1 MKRYAQLPFQL
12 DAEQLQEEYLALE
25 KEWISH
31 FNTGYYTGDW
41 SGITLRKPIGEA
53 HGLSAGNVAV
63 KTYEDT
69 PLMKQ
74 LPYTQQVL
82 DAIQTEKQAVR
93 YLQLTP
99 NSEIKPHKDFD
110 LVYWDG
116 YVRLHIPIITNDAV
130 KFMIGDK
137 LVQMKPG
144 ECWFADF
151 SQTHSVSNTGETSRI
166 HLVIDCLVN
175 DWVEQLFKEEG
186 IIEPDETQPDPIDML
201 STEEKHLMI
210 QNLKDMGTE
219 TGDRLAKE
227 MIIKYQLH

>member
-1 MKRYAQLPFQL
+1 MKSFAQLPFQFDEL
-12 DAEQLQEEYLALE
+12 KLVEEFNNIHQQ
-25 KEWISH
+25 WIGH

-53 HGLSAGNVAV
+53 HGLSAGNVSV

-69 PLMKQ
+69 PLMKE
-74 LPYTQQVL
+74 LPYTQRVL

-93 YLQLTP
+93 YLQLAP

-116 YVRLHIPIITNDAV
+116 YVRFHIPIITNDSV
-130 KFMIGDK
+130 KFMIGDEQ
-137 LVQMKPG
+137 LNMKPG

-151 SQTHSVSNTGETSRI
+151 SRTHSVSNFGKTSRI

-175 DWVEQLFKEEG
+175 NWVEQLFKEEG
-186 IIEPDETQPDPIDML
+186 IVEANETPPDPIDVL
-201 STEEKHLMI
+201 SNEDKKEI
-210 QNLKDMGTE
+210 INNLRAMGTD
-219 TGDRLAKE
+219 TGDRLANE
-227 MIIKYQLH
+227 MSAKYQLQ